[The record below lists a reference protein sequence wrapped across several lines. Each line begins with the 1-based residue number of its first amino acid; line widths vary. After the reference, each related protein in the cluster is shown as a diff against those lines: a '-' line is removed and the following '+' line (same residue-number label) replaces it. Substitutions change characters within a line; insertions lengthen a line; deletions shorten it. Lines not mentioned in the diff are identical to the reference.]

1 MTQLK
6 LPDLAFLTAVTPPT
20 SPSGPNVVTNGLQL
34 YLDAGNTSSYP
45 GSGTTWTDL
54 SGSNNHATLVNGVG
68 YSSSNGG
75 SLVFDGVDDYITSS
89 FAITSGQAVTY
100 CGWVYSTETTSTYRN
115 FVDSVYQLPMIWWD
129 SAGRIEFDTN
139 GLRTSSSYRNQWV
152 FVAVSKPSG
161 SSSASYYVNGVLAGT
176 NSGSYS
182 VPSVTP
188 YWLNRQGGATWK
200 GNCSV
205 ILAYDTD
212 LTGTQITQNFD
223 AFRTR
228 YGL

>member
-1 MTQLK
+1 MTRLK
-6 LPDLAFLTAVTPPT
+6 LPDLAFLAAVTPEA
-20 SPSGPNVVTNGLQL
+20 GANVVTNGLQL

-68 YSSSNGG
+68 YSSGNGG
-75 SLVFDGVDDYITSS
+75 TLVFDGVNDYITTS
-89 FAITSGQAVTY
+89 FATTSGQAVTY
-100 CGWVYSTETTSTYRN
+100 CGWLYSTETTSTYRN
-115 FVDSVYQLPMIWWD
+115 FVDSSYQNPMIWWD
-129 SAGRIEFDTN
+129 ANGKIEFDA
-139 GLRTSSSYRNQWV
+139 GQLRTISAYRNQWV
-152 FVAVSKPSG
+152 FIALSKPSG

-176 NSGSYS
+176 GSSAYS
-182 VPSVTP
+182 VPTLTP

-205 ILAYDTD
+205 ILAYDTA

-223 AFRTR
+223 AFKAR